1 MLLFG
6 GAFRFVDHNLA
17 PNWTQRHSK
26 VVHDHQK
33 SPKGGPGERKCLQVA
48 PKGWPSTPKR
58 DQNVPKCNK
67 ALRKCFQWQ
76 PSKAPRDPKK
86 RDYTCA
92 ADVVPEAAFAT
103 PVQRIYD
110 TYAAE
115 CVCEKQHLRHLCSG
129 FGAQSSICDTGAAD
143 VVPEADM
150 CLFFFLVT
158 QKSWVV
164 VWWSIKGLS
173 KSRVWLVCGPN
184 WVVAQITWLCGYAL
198 LLLSATVRNHVLLGS
213 MPLAVSL

>member
-1 MLLFG
+1 MPPSGAKRVAKHAQKGPECAKMQQGPQKMLPMATLK
-6 GAFRFVDHNLA
+6 GA
-17 PNWTQRHSK
+17 PGSK
-26 VVHDHQK
+26 KTGLYLCSGCSARSSICD
-33 SPKGGPGERKCLQVA
+33 
-48 PKGWPSTPKR
+48 
-58 DQNVPKCNK
+58 
-67 ALRKCFQWQ
+67 
-76 PSKAPRDPKK
+76 
-86 RDYTCA
+86 TCA
-92 ADVVPEAAFAT
+92 TDLRHLCSGV
-103 PVQRIYD
+103 
-110 TYAAE
+110 

>member
-6 GAFRFVDHNLA
+6 GAFRFVDHKLA
-17 PNWTQRHSK
+17 PNWTQRHPK
-26 VVHDHQK
+26 VAHDHQK

-110 TYAAE
+110 T
-115 CVCEKQHLRHLCSG
+115 C
-129 FGAQSSICDTGAAD
+129 AAD
-143 VVPEADM
+143 VVPKAAFTTPVQRNCDSCAADFVPKAAFRGADRG
-150 CLFFFLVT
+150 CFCRC
-158 QKSWVV
+158 Q
-164 VWWSIKGLS
+164 
-173 KSRVWLVCGPN
+173 WLR
-184 WVVAQITWLCGYAL
+184 
-198 LLLSATVRNHVLLGS
+198 SADIWCF
-213 MPLAVSL
+213 